1 MAARLD
7 DRPVVVQVAGLDDAV
22 AAGAPIILLQR
33 SVRMTVGSNG
43 LELRV
48 QRMKHKAL
56 LLAVAIVPAN

>member
-1 MAARLD
+1 M
-7 DRPVVVQVAGLDDAV
+7 VQVAGLDDAV